1 MPTTAARSGSSRSS
15 RSPRSRRSR
24 RSSTSKPSR
33 SGTTARRSSKA
44 GGGAL
49 TSTTAPRA
57 RSPEVDAYIAKA
69 APFARPILERL
80 RAVVHRACPGVVEAI
95 KWGMPAFEYKG
106 PFAGMAAF
114 KAHAVFGF
122 WKHALLDD
130 PSGVLEK
137 TDRTAMGN
145 FGCLRAVDD
154 LPSDAVL
161 ARLVKAAA
169 KLNDDGV
176 KLPRNATVKKS
187 IPMPPDFAKA
197 LRAKPKA
204 LAAFDAFSPSH
215 RREYLEWIVEAKRP
229 ETRATRIATALE
241 WLAAGKH
248 RNWKYET
255 KRA

>member
-1 MPTTAARSGSSRSS
+1 MPTATARSGSSRTSRSS
-15 RSPRSRRSR
+15 RVSTSRTARSTAAPRRS
-24 RSSTSKPSR
+24 TKAAP
-33 SGTTARRSSKA
+33 ARTNAS
-44 GGGAL
+44 
-49 TSTTAPRA
+49 APRA
-57 RSPEVDAYIAKA
+57 RSPEVDAYIAKS

-122 WKHALLDD
+122 WKHELLDD
-130 PSGVLEK
+130 PAGVLEK

-169 KLNDDGV
+169 KLNDAGV
-176 KLPRNATVKKS
+176 KLPRNTTVRKTV
-187 IPMPPDFAKA
+187 PVPPDFAKA

-229 ETRATRIATALE
+229 ETREKRIATALE

-248 RNWKYET
+248 RNWKYES